1 MSKKNKTIEYDANG
15 HRKFGKVDKFA
26 YAAGDFGCNM
36 SFALKGTVQTFWLVF
51 MYMET
56 GVFSVLMLI
65 TQIWDALN
73 DPLIGSLIDNDRRKY
88 KLGKYKTYILVGA
101 CGLLFAGALVFIPLP
116 DAIRMSQEKRDV
128 IIKSIVFIS
137 AYVIWDACYTI
148 ANVPYGTMLSLV
160 TEDKIQQAEL
170 SSWRSIGSAAGNVI
184 GMVLPAIIWK
194 KVEFDGTT
202 DFVDKIEIP
211 EGFTKEQFLTNPITG
226 KPYQLGEK
234 VLSPATHKQVEI
246 LLGERMFWIALVM
259 GICGFAAFL
268 FMIKKITIRVD
279 ENSVKTSEAVEKT
292 NILKAF
298 GTFMKNRPAVG
309 ATLAAMGM
317 FIGMQSA
324 TVANTIMFATY
335 FNMASLSGLVMAI
348 GFIPA
353 FAFMPFIKKIVAK
366 HGKKEASVAGTVVSL
381 LGTEILLLFPTI
393 PYEAELFGVKVALL
407 VYLLGLVIYGIGM
420 GVYMCVNWA
429 MMSDAI
435 DYNEWKFG
443 KREEGTVYAI
453 HSFFRKLAQGVGP
466 AAVVF
471 VMGKYLGYEV
481 SKGTVAQ
488 SMETTVNM
496 CWLVACLYGIS
507 AILQFIG
514 LAVIYNIDKKT
525 LAQMQSDLAERHAAN
540 R

>member
-184 GMVLPAIIWK
+184 GMVLPAVIWK

-211 EGFTKEQFLTNPITG
+211 DEATALGIKT
-226 KPYQLGEK
+226 QLENADYVVKNSRGIYK
-234 VLSPATHKQVEI
+234 RTVLNQPHYRK
-246 LLGERMFWIALVM
+246 ALS
-259 GICGFAAFL
+259 
-268 FMIKKITIRVD
+268 IR
-279 ENSVKTSEAVEKT
+279 
-292 NILKAF
+292 
-298 GTFMKNRPAVG
+298 
-309 ATLAAMGM
+309 
-317 FIGMQSA
+317 
-324 TVANTIMFATY
+324 
-335 FNMASLSGLVMAI
+335 
-348 GFIPA
+348 
-353 FAFMPFIKKIVAK
+353 
-366 HGKKEASVAGTVVSL
+366 
-381 LGTEILLLFPTI
+381 
-393 PYEAELFGVKVALL
+393 
-407 VYLLGLVIYGIGM
+407 
-420 GVYMCVNWA
+420 
-429 MMSDAI
+429 
-435 DYNEWKFG
+435 
-443 KREEGTVYAI
+443 
-453 HSFFRKLAQGVGP
+453 
-466 AAVVF
+466 
-471 VMGKYLGYEV
+471 
-481 SKGTVAQ
+481 
-488 SMETTVNM
+488 
-496 CWLVACLYGIS
+496 
-507 AILQFIG
+507 
-514 LAVIYNIDKKT
+514 
-525 LAQMQSDLAERHAAN
+525 
-540 R
+540 